1 MIARI
6 DALRQALARRQVPA
20 MLVTDPLSMRYL
32 TGFSGDVGLLF
43 IKESQALL
51 AVDPRYTEQAQQEVN
66 GDDIEIEEVR
76 QSWASALAELSERLQ
91 LRSLAVEAEH
101 VTLRQWDE
109 WRAAA
114 PHVEFSSLTGL
125 VAEQRAVKSASEVAA
140 IETAVA
146 LTDEAFVAFR
156 SWLRPGVTEAEAAW
170 FIESYMRTHGAES
183 VAFEL
188 IVASGA
194 RGAMAHARPGPRAIR
209 AGEPVVVDIGARV
222 NGYNSDLT
230 RTLWAGPPDERF
242 QHVYGIVLEAQAAA
256 EAGIRAG
263 ITGKEADAIA
273 RAYIESQGFANEFG
287 HGLGHG
293 VGLAIHEAPRLS
305 YLADAELRTGNVV
318 TVEPGI
324 YIPGWGGVRIED
336 MVVVT
341 DEGCRVLT
349 RASKEPWFNL

>member
-1 MIARI
+1 MATRI
-6 DALRQALARRQVPA
+6 DALRQALEQRQVPA
-20 MLVTDPLSMRYL
+20 MLVTDPLSLRYV

-43 IKESQALL
+43 VTANEAVLL
-51 AVDPRYTEQAQQEVN
+51 VDPRYTEQARREVA
-66 GDDIEIEEVR
+66 GAEIVEVR
-76 QSWASALAELSERLQ
+76 QGWADALAMMVGRLCLQ
-91 LRSLAVEAEH
+91 SLAVEAEH
-101 VTLRQWDE
+101 VTVRQWDE

-114 PHVEFSSLTGL
+114 AGVQFASLTGA
-125 VAEQRAVKSASEVAA
+125 VAELRSVKSAEEIAA
-140 IETAVA
+140 IEVAVA
-146 LTDEAFVAFR
+146 LTDEAFAAFR
-156 SWLRPGVTEAEAAW
+156 EWLRPGVTEAEAAW

-188 IVASGA
+188 IVAGGA
-194 RGAMAHARPGPRAIR
+194 NGAMAHARPGAHRIQ

-230 RTLWAGPPDERF
+230 RTVYAGPADERF
-242 QHVYGIVLEAQAAA
+242 RTVYDIVLQAQLAA

-263 ITGKEADAIA
+263 MSGKDADGLARKVIADAG
-273 RAYIESQGFANEFG
+273 YGEEFG

-305 YLADAELRTGNVV
+305 FLAAADLQPGNVV

-336 MVVVT
+336 MAVVT
-341 DEGCRVLT
+341 GDGLRILT
-349 RASKEPWFNL
+349 RSSKEPWFSL